1 MLTSWAIAAIV
12 WGLFAVGVAV
22 LVLRRR
28 ASRRGIQPNRGST
41 TNGPGCRPGHDRASG

>member
-1 MLTSWAIAAIV
+1 MLTSWAVAAIV

-28 ASRRGIQPNRGST
+28 ASGRAAEPGPSST
-41 TNGPGCRPGHDRASG
+41 TNGPDRLKGRDGGSG